1 MYVAKET
8 RCGHVFYEP
17 GYERDNRAEIELIP
31 ELRRGIE
38 RGELFLEYQPK
49 MELSTGR
56 IYGVEALVRWE
67 HPERGRLG
75 PDSFVPLAENTGL
88 IAPLTSF
95 VLETSIAQ
103 CAEWQ
108 RRGLPLT
115 VSVNISVRSLL
126 MANLSEQI
134 AEILKRYDVD
144 PGCIQLEI
152 TESTMMADPARA
164 MRALTQLGD
173 AGLGLAVDDFGTG
186 YSSLTYLKDLP
197 VDEIKIDRSFVTPM
211 VDSREAA
218 VIVRSTIEIA
228 RNLGLC
234 VVAEGVEDQRTLDAL
249 MELGCDRVQGYYL
262 SRPVSAERIRPEMAA
277 HVLRRPPLKVAV

>member
-1 MYVAKET
+1 
-8 RCGHVFYEP
+8 VFYEP
-17 GYERDNRAEIELIP
+17 GYERDNRADIELIP

-38 RGELFLEYQPK
+38 RGELRLEYQPK

-75 PDSFVPLAENTGL
+75 PDAFVPLAESTGL

-103 CAEWQ
+103 CAEWH

-134 AEILKRYDVD
+134 AEILERCDVD
-144 PGCIQLEI
+144 PRYIQLEI
-152 TESTMMADPARA
+152 TESTMMADPACA
-164 MRALTQLGD
+164 MKALHELGD

-234 VVAEGVEDQRTLDAL
+234 VVAEGVEDQRTIDAL
-249 MELGCDRVQGYYL
+249 VALGCDRVQGYYL
-262 SRPVSAERIRPEMAA
+262 SRPVPAERIRADMAA
-277 HVLRRPPLKVAV
+277 HALHRPSLSVAV